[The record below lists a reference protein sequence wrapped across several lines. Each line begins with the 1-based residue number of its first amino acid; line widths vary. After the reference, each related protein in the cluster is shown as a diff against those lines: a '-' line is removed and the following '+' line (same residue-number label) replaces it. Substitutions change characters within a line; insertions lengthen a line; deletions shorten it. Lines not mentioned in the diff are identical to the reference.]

1 MGSRRGC
8 EQIIL
13 DGRVMINSKRVTEL
27 GTQVQESDTV
37 TVDGKPLRQLDQ
49 IVIALNKP
57 RGYICTRSDTHDRS
71 TIYDLLPAKFQ
82 HLHHVGRLDQ
92 DSEGLILLTNRGDLS
107 QRLTHPSEGV
117 EKEYEV
123 RTERPVDQNVVFKLV
138 EGMETPE
145 GFARAERAWVENPYL
160 VHVVLKQGLKR
171 QIRIMFFQLGNEV
184 ERLTRTRIGGVK
196 LYGLGK
202 GNWKQLSD
210 AEIERFLQTG
220 KASRSTREM
229 VTITQRDD
237 EDDHFKP
244 VKPQVADKPKPRREP
259 RRKFVAKPSNPKP
272 YIPREVMEQSSSS
285 KAASEKTRP
294 ASKAAKTKSFGA
306 GGFKK
311 RASSGKPK
319 AFGNK
324 GNPRRS
330 RGGRSG
336 R

>member
-1 MGSRRGC
+1 
-8 EQIIL
+8 
-13 DGRVMINSKRVTEL
+13 MINNKRVTEL
-27 GTQVQESDTV
+27 GTQVQEGDTV

-49 IVIALNKP
+49 VVIVLNKP
-57 RGYICTRSDTHDRS
+57 RGYICTRSDTHDRP

-123 RTERPVDQNVVFKLV
+123 RTERPVDQNLVLKLV

-145 GFARAERAWVENPYL
+145 GFARAERAWIENPYL

-184 ERLTRTRIGGVK
+184 ERLVRIRIGGVR

-202 GNWKQLSD
+202 GKWKQLTD
-210 AEIERFLQTG
+210 AEIARSLQTG
-220 KASRSTREM
+220 KSSRSTRES
-229 VTITQRDD
+229 VTITQRED
-237 EDDHFKP
+237 EDDNFKP
-244 VKPQVADKPKPRREP
+244 LKPLVTEKPKPRREP
-259 RRKFVAKPSNPKP
+259 RRKFVAKASNPKP
-272 YIPREVMEQSSSS
+272 YIPKEVMDQSRLSRSSAEKAGPS
-285 KAASEKTRP
+285 KKS
-294 ASKAAKTKSFGA
+294 AKPKSFGG
-306 GGFKK
+306 GGFNK
-311 RASSGKPK
+311 RGAAS
-319 AFGNK
+319 K
-324 GNPRRS
+324 GRPLGTKGSPRRS

>member
-1 MGSRRGC
+1 
-8 EQIIL
+8 
-13 DGRVMINSKRVTEL
+13 MINGKRVTEL
-27 GTQVQESDTV
+27 GTQVQESDAV
-37 TVDGKPLRQLDQ
+37 TVDGKPLRQLEQ
-49 IVIALNKP
+49 IVVALNKP

-92 DSEGLILLTNRGDLS
+92 DSEGLILLTNRGELS
-107 QRLTHPSEGV
+107 QRLTHPSEGI

-123 RTERPVDQNVVFKLV
+123 RTERPVDQNIVFKLV

-145 GFARAERAWVENPYL
+145 GFARAERAWIENPYV
-160 VHVVLKQGLKR
+160 VHLVLKQGLKR

-196 LYGLGK
+196 LYGMGK
-202 GNWKQLSD
+202 GSWKQLTN
-210 AEIERFLQTG
+210 AEVEKFLRTG
-220 KASRSTREM
+220 KSAQSKQT
-229 VTITQRDD
+229 VTISQRNDGDD
-237 EDDHFKP
+237 DFMPTKRP
-244 VKPQVADKPKPRREP
+244 AAAMPRPRHEP
-259 RRKFVAKPSNPKP
+259 RRKFAAKASNPRP
-272 YIPREVMEQSSSS
+272 YVPKEVMDLPKASASPAAKQSSKAPSSS
-285 KAASEKTRP
+285 KS
-294 ASKAAKTKSFGA
+294 AKPKFGA
-306 GGFKK
+306 GGSGK
-311 RASSGKPK
+311 RSPSGKPK

>member
-13 DGRVMINSKRVTEL
+13 DGRVMINNKRVTEL
-27 GTQVQESDTV
+27 GTQVQEGDAV

-49 IVIALNKP
+49 VVIVLNKP

-123 RTERPVDQNVVFKLV
+123 RTERPVDQNFIFKLV

-145 GFARAERAWVENPYL
+145 GFARAERAWIENPYL

-184 ERLTRTRIGGVK
+184 ERLVRIRIGGIR
-196 LYGLGK
+196 LHGIGK
-202 GNWKQLSD
+202 GNWKQLTD
-210 AEIERFLQTG
+210 AEIARFLQTG
-220 KASRSTREM
+220 KSSRSTREA

-244 VKPQVADKPKPRREP
+244 LKPAAEQVKPRREP
-259 RRKFVAKPSNPKP
+259 RRKFVVKASNPKP
-272 YIPREVMEQSSSS
+272 YIPKEVMDQSRLAKAPAKKTASSR
-285 KAASEKTRP
+285 KP
-294 ASKAAKTKSFGA
+294 AKPKSFGA
-306 GGFKK
+306 GGFNK
-311 RASSGKPK
+311 RTGSGKTSPS
-319 AFGNK
+319 GNK
-324 GNPRRS
+324 GNSRRS
-330 RGGRSG
+330 RGGRSS